1 MRNKR
6 LNNKLI
12 RIITLLTGLFLTA
25 IIYAQEAQ
33 ESDLL
38 YNATIRADVEAAKKA
53 LASGADINRQ
63 SDNGYTSLMW
73 ACTYSSRPGYAEVAK
88 FLISEGA
95 DVNIRAND
103 GSTALLEAA
112 ESSKEITLML
122 VEKGADITARRDDGR
137 GIFTSCIFG
146 ILMGATDI
154 ELAEF
159 MLSKGADVNEAA
171 TSGDVEGWAA
181 IHYAVNHGN
190 EELVSFLIK
199 NGANV
204 NAKTK
209 EGLAPLSLALSNEYS
224 GIAET
229 LKAAGAK

>member
-25 IIYAQEAQ
+25 IIYSQEAQ

-53 LASGADINRQ
+53 LAEGADINRQ
-63 SDNGYTSLMW
+63 SDNGYTALMW
-73 ACTYSSRPGYAEVAK
+73 ASTYSSRSPYDEVAK

-95 DVNIRAND
+95 AVNIRAND

-112 ESSKEITLML
+112 ENSKEITLML

-159 MLSKGADVNEAA
+159 MLSKGADVNETA
-171 TSGDVEGWAA
+171 TSGDVENWAA
-181 IHYAVNHGN
+181 IHYAASNGN
-190 EELVSFLIK
+190 KELISFLIK
-199 NGANV
+199 KGADV
-204 NAKTK
+204 NAKTA
-209 EGLAPLSLALSNEYS
+209 EGKTPLSLVGSKNPE
-224 GIAET
+224 IIEI
-229 LKAAGAK
+229 LKVAGAE